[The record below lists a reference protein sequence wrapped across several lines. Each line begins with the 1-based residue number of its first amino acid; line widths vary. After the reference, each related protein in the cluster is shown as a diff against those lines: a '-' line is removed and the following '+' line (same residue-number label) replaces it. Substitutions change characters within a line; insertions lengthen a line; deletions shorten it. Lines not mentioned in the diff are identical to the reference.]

1 MQNKVIDI
9 LEEVLEVKITQDAS
23 TDNISE
29 WDSLN
34 QIRII
39 LEIENT
45 FNLKVNF
52 DDISKLT
59 SVDTIVR
66 YLKKNI

>member
-1 MQNKVIDI
+1 MQNKVIEI
-9 LEEVLEVKITQDAS
+9 LEEVLEIEIAQDAS
-23 TDNISE
+23 SDNISE

-59 SVDTIVR
+59 SVDTIVS
-66 YLKKNI
+66 YLKKSI

>member
-1 MQNKVIDI
+1 MQNKVIEI
-9 LEEVLEVKITQDAS
+9 IEEVLEIKIAQDAS

-59 SVDTIVR
+59 SVDTIVK

>member
-1 MQNKVIDI
+1 MQNKVIEI
-9 LEEVLEVKITQDAS
+9 LEEVLEIKIAQDAS

-59 SVDTIVR
+59 SVDTIVK

>member
-1 MQNKVIDI
+1 MLSKVIKI
-9 LEEVLEVKITQDAS
+9 LEEVLEMKIEKDAS
-23 TDNISE
+23 TDNISA

-39 LEIENT
+39 LEIEDV

-59 SVDTIVR
+59 SVDTIVS

>member
-9 LEEVLEVKITQDAS
+9 LEEVLEIKITQDAS

>member
-1 MQNKVIDI
+1 MQNKVIEI
-9 LEEVLEVKITQDAS
+9 LEEVLEIKIAQDAS
-23 TDNISE
+23 ADNISE

-59 SVDTIVR
+59 SVDTIVK